1 MLKVDKVT
9 AGYGVIPVIREIQIE
24 IGNEETVA
32 LVGGNGAGKS
42 TLLKVISGLIKP
54 RGGQV
59 FFEDI
64 DLTALPPHRIVDLGV
79 IQVPEGRRIFP
90 RMNVREN
97 LLLGGRN
104 IRARQN
110 VESLMEKV
118 HTLFPILKSKEKQEA
133 GTLSGGE
140 QQMLAIGRGLMAMP
154 KLILLDEP
162 SLGLSPLLVRA
173 IFETLV
179 RLKEQGLTILLVEQ
193 NVTLS
198 LKVADKGYVLEN
210 GKIALSGSGKSL
222 LENGQI
228 KAAYWGI

>member
-1 MLKVDKVT
+1 MT

-179 RLKEQGLTILLVEQ
+179 RLKQQGLTILLVEQ

>member
-198 LKVADKGYVLEN
+198 LKVADKGYVIEN

>member
-1 MLKVDKVT
+1 
-9 AGYGVIPVIREIQIE
+9 
-24 IGNEETVA
+24 
-32 LVGGNGAGKS
+32 
-42 TLLKVISGLIKP
+42 
-54 RGGQV
+54 
-59 FFEDI
+59 
-64 DLTALPPHRIVDLGV
+64 
-79 IQVPEGRRIFP
+79 
-90 RMNVREN
+90 
-97 LLLGGRN
+97 
-104 IRARQN
+104 
-110 VESLMEKV
+110 
-118 HTLFPILKSKEKQEA
+118 LKSKEKQEA

-179 RLKEQGLTILLVEQ
+179 RLKQQGLTILLVEQ

-198 LKVADKGYVLEN
+198 LKVADKGYVIEN

>member
-1 MLKVDKVT
+1 VDKVT

-179 RLKEQGLTILLVEQ
+179 RLKQQGLTILLVEQ